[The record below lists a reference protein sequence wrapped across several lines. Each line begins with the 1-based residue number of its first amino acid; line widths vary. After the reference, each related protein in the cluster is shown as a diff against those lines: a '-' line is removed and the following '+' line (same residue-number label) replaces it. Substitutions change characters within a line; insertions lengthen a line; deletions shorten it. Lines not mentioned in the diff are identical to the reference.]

1 MANPPARTAA
11 AGAAPGGT
19 AAGSS
24 APGSA
29 APAASFEAALAEL
42 EALVQKMEAGALS
55 LEDSLQAYRRGAELV
70 SYCRDTLARVQQQVR
85 ILEGDLLK
93 PFDAEAGTDP

>member
-1 MANPPARTAA
+1 MANPTARSAA
-11 AGAAPGGT
+11 AGAAQAGA
-19 AAGSS
+19 AAGPS
-24 APGSA
+24 APGA
-29 APAASFEAALAEL
+29 GPAASFEAALAEL
-42 EALVQKMEAGALS
+42 ESLVQKMEAGALS